1 VYVAVYRGGGV
12 MAGQPARG
20 YSWPPFET
28 GNEVGLRHGAF
39 SKRRFEPLAREL
51 IEGVLAEHPH
61 LGRHPE
67 ALASWADSEARA
79 WLLRDWLTE
88 RGMFDAGG
96 ASTEGALKWLIA
108 FDKRAEAGRKALGL
122 DPRSELEL
130 VREAAEAEASTFD
143 LDALRQRGRKA
154 LDARE
159 AQ

>member
-1 VYVAVYRGGGV
+1 
-12 MAGQPARG
+12 MAGQQARG
-20 YSWPPFET
+20 YSWPPFQRN
-28 GNEVGLRHGAF
+28 NEVGLRHGAF

-61 LGRHPE
+61 LRRHPE

-79 WLLRDWLTE
+79 WLIRDYLSE
-88 RGMFDAGG
+88 RGMFGAGG
-96 ASTEGALKWLIA
+96 ASTEGALKWLVA

-143 LDALRQRGRKA
+143 LDALRRRGRAA

-159 AQ
+159 ASS

>member
-1 VYVAVYRGGGV
+1 

-20 YSWPPFET
+20 YSWPPFQR
-28 GNEVGLRHGAF
+28 NNQVGLRHGAF

-79 WLLRDWLTE
+79 WLLRDWLTGH
-88 RGMFDAGG
+88 GMFTEGKT
-96 ASTEGALKWLIA
+96 TEGAIKFLIQ
-108 FDKRAEAGRKALGL
+108 FDRRAEAGRKALGL

-130 VREAAEAEASTFD
+130 VREAAEAEASRFD
-143 LDALRQRGRKA
+143 LDALRERGRKA

-159 AQ
+159 AT

>member
-1 VYVAVYRGGGV
+1 
-12 MAGQPARG
+12 M
-20 YSWPPFET
+20 
-28 GNEVGLRHGAF
+28 
-39 SKRRFEPLAREL
+39 
-51 IEGVLAEHPH
+51 
-61 LGRHPE
+61 
-67 ALASWADSEARA
+67 
-79 WLLRDWLTE
+79 
-88 RGMFDAGG
+88 
-96 ASTEGALKWLIA
+96 KWLIA

>member
-1 VYVAVYRGGGV
+1 

-88 RGMFDAGG
+88 RGMFDA
-96 ASTEGALKWLIA
+96 AARQP
-108 FDKRAEAGRKALGL
+108 RAR
-122 DPRSELEL
+122 
-130 VREAAEAEASTFD
+130 
-143 LDALRQRGRKA
+143 
-154 LDARE
+154 
-159 AQ
+159 

>member
-1 VYVAVYRGGGV
+1 

-20 YSWPPFET
+20 YSWPPFQR
-28 GNEVGLRHGAF
+28 NNQASLRHGAF

-51 IEGVLAEHPH
+51 IEGVLAEHPR
-61 LGRHPE
+61 LRRHPE

-79 WLLRDWLTE
+79 WLIRDYLTE
-88 RGMFDAGG
+88 HGMFGRGG

-130 VREAAEAEASTFD
+130 VREAAEAEGAAFD
-143 LDALRQRGRKA
+143 LDALRRRGRKA
-154 LDARE
+154 LEARE
-159 AQ
+159 AT